1 MRWEVLGGC
10 AAVKRQWWLVPP
22 GMYNLSLRR
31 TGNLAVFL
39 PRPFWLDYGEVSL
52 PAHIPEECRG
62 CSRRWP
68 TRWPML
74 VKVLL
79 ATVLLR
85 PVWAQGPVSNTESSQ
100 ALDAKLQT
108 RVVDYRLSTNSFLE
122 ALTKVAGEFKIPMG
136 IQWVR
141 NKRTQAPVN
150 LTFKDASLI
159 DIIRQIAQTQPG
171 YTAKISHGVVHV
183 FPQSVM
189 ADRRNFL
196 NLRIGK
202 FEVHGDLYPIARSR
216 LFESHRKI
224 VAPRPPQP
232 PGGGVGVSNIGIEV
246 GDPRVTI
253 QLESATVIEALDMLC
268 LKSAENIWVV
278 TFCDDCG
285 LTPAGLLRT
294 TSLYDPKGLFDS
306 PLPFWDTFRWGR
318 RIPSTAFK
326 RE

>member
-1 MRWEVLGGC
+1 MV
-10 AAVKRQWWLVPP
+10 VK
-22 GMYNLSLRR
+22 
-31 TGNLAVFL
+31 
-39 PRPFWLDYGEVSL
+39 
-52 PAHIPEECRG
+52 
-62 CSRRWP
+62 
-68 TRWPML
+68 
-74 VKVLL
+74 LL
-79 ATVLLR
+79 FATVLLQ
-85 PVWAQGPVSNTESSQ
+85 PLWAQEPLSQAESSQ

-122 ALTKVAGEFKIPMG
+122 ALTKVAGEFRIPMG

-171 YTAKISHGVVHV
+171 NTARISHGVVHV

-202 FEVHGDLYPIARSR
+202 FEVQGELYAVARSR
-216 LFESHRKI
+216 LFESVRNL

-232 PGGGVGVSNIGIEV
+232 PGGGVGSNIATEV

-253 QLESATVIEALDMLC
+253 QLENATVIEALDMLC

-294 TSLYDPKGLFDS
+294 TSLYDPRGLFDS